1 MRDTETIIES
11 AIRCGTA
18 YRRGYE
24 RGQSDEQANYYN
36 DAPLSGEWA
45 GESVSDL
52 LGDLIDDAETV
63 WETDNYSGDSSAAYW
78 FARAAYVGQV
88 TDILSTYYENG
99 YMAAFSRRS
108 LCDVCNGLVTEA
120 HAVRDN
126 DVVYCSLSCSGDLG

>member
-1 MRDTETIIES
+1 M
-11 AIRCGTA
+11 A
-18 YRRGYE
+18 YQRGYE
-24 RGQSDEQANYYN
+24 RGQHDEQANYYN

-52 LGDLIDDAETV
+52 LGDLIDDAETA

-78 FARAAYVGQV
+78 FARATYVGEV

-99 YMAAFSRRS
+99 YMAAFSDCS
-108 LCDVCNGLVTEA
+108 FCDICNGLVTEA